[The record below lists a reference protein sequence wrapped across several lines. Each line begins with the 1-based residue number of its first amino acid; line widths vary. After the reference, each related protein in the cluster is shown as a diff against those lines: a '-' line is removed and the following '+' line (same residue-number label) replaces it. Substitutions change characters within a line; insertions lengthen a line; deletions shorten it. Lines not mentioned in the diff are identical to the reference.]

1 MVWVDAY
8 PTSLIALTGNEPI
21 LKLIR
26 IPHTPLIGLLT
37 KSSLLIYNQHT
48 LLLVAHHRRTDESLQ
63 QHGENNNVK
72 CKYISVNSAQLQQ
85 LAMVNLFV
93 ETDLSCL
100 VIYQVM
106 INYSKSLY
114 EVHNKQNDELLQT
127 GLPLSF
133 TSHKFSLVNMI
144 KSATKT
150 IMQGNQVLVN
160 LENIE
165 HFNNCSIEDELGNFK
180 IEYVK
185 LSIYKILKIGIG
197 ISKYWIKQNSHNI
210 LVFNDKNEK
219 CSGEHAQSLPEDDNY
234 FQLINIKNFKN
245 EVFQLSELEW
255 YDNDSN
261 IMYITFNYYGNFILL
276 INEKNQIW
284 YMKFEQGEDLEV
296 KIVGQKVYDFNKVET
311 PEYKISFNPHFDLV
325 LIRIDLK
332 IKLFKFHQKKANNSL
347 DFVKDID
354 FEFTNGEIEISWS
367 PCGMFVVV
375 FNKDSGYW
383 SVYSRF
389 GNRSF
394 DSFEILNEAN
404 SRNNSDTNVI
414 TNFLKVSS
422 ILITSNS
429 SQLILMD
436 KDKTHLY
443 LVDLLSLANGNHLAG
458 TSSDLIFYNNEYIS
472 ILSNYSPNS
481 SNNFTRFPLL
491 PIFKD
496 IIRKI
501 EYFNGSRLSVKHQSG
516 KLQFSSNRYKQI
528 SITYGNHIAVSTPY
542 SSGVDVN
549 QILWFNFRDYYV
561 ESLNI
566 IEHFWFDDYLIL
578 FNRTTQDDNLVDE
591 IMVLDT
597 SLSKFGHGGTNFN
610 FDSDLIIWKH
620 NLNSRVICYELGD
633 RDEVTLKADGIN
645 LSKNLIIVTGDKKI
659 IIFELSK
666 YESSML
672 IKKRLQ
678 SGNSRPNL
686 DDQDDSDVKNYKI
699 FIGLSKTVHLNS
711 IEDKLAI
718 ADISQVNVVN
728 NKHFLLLL
736 NNGDLFLLKN
746 YSSKPSQDE
755 PTGALK
761 QPSNIYELIK
771 IKDSIECYQL
781 QSINYVKQSKI
792 SYLYLFNGES
802 LLIYNLVEMIDLAF
816 GSHHRVPDS
825 INDVEPQMVE
835 PISIEVH
842 DFQPLII
849 ENTICENSAGLKSID
864 LIGLESLSFYKNNY
878 LIVKNKVNHKLVLN
892 NFIEYDV
899 STKFNIE
906 SILLKYQSFNNFDYC
921 LELLLFNYLTSNIS
935 EHLSKII
942 DLINHTKL
950 PESIYINCLR
960 KIEIAYWQTFF
971 EYLQTTPFDFMNKLI
986 EIGNVELC
994 YNYLIIYLNFKK
1006 EHDDTSSD
1014 ISLDSHDTEIIL
1026 KIIKM
1031 LDKSQKWDWCFELCR
1046 FIKLLEPSGHLLKQ
1060 IEVVLSS

>member
-1 MVWVDAY
+1 MVWVDSY
-8 PTSLIALTGNEPI
+8 PTSLVVLPRNEPI

-26 IPHTPLIGLLT
+26 IPHTPLISLLT
-37 KSSLLIYNQHT
+37 KSSLLIYDQHT
-48 LLLVAHHRRTDESLQ
+48 FLLVAHHRRTDESLQ

-72 CKYISVNSAQLQQ
+72 CKYISVDSSQLQQ

-133 TSHKFSLVNMI
+133 TSHKFSLVNII

-150 IMQGNQVLVN
+150 FMQGNQVLVN

-180 IEYVK
+180 IAYVK

-197 ISKYWIKQNSHNI
+197 ISRYWIKQNSHNV

-261 IMYITFNYYGNFILL
+261 VMYIAFNYYENFLLL
-276 INEKNQIW
+276 INDKSQIW
-284 YMKFEQGEDLEV
+284 YMEFEQGDGLEV
-296 KIVGQKVYDFNKVET
+296 KIVGLKVYDFDKVET
-311 PEYKISFNPHFDLV
+311 HQYKISFNPHFGLV

-332 IKLFKFHQKKANNSL
+332 IKLFKIRQKAKDNPSL
-347 DFVKDID
+347 EFIKDIG
-354 FEFTNGEIEISWS
+354 FEFNNGNVEITWS
-367 PCGMFVVV
+367 PCGKFFIV
-375 FNKDSGYW
+375 FNKESGYW

-394 DSFEILNEAN
+394 SSFEILNEAN
-404 SRNNSDTNVI
+404 SQNNPDTNAI
-414 TNFLKVSS
+414 TKFLKVSS

-429 SQLILMD
+429 NQLIIMD
-436 KDKTHLY
+436 QDKTHLY
-443 LVDLLSLANGNHLAG
+443 LVDLLSLANENHLAG
-458 TSSDLIFYNNEYIS
+458 TSADLIFYNNEYIS

-501 EYFNGSRLSVKHQSG
+501 EYFNGSRSFTRHPNG

-528 SITYGNHIAVSTPY
+528 AITYGNHIAVSTPY
-542 SSGVDVN
+542 SSGFDVN

-578 FNRTTQDDNLVDE
+578 FNRSTQDDKLVDE

-620 NLNSRVICYELGD
+620 NLNSQVVCYELGD
-633 RDEVTLKADGIN
+633 RDEVTLKVNGIN
-645 LSKNLIIVTGDKKI
+645 LSKNLMIVTNEKKI

-666 YESSML
+666 YESSIL
-672 IKKRLQ
+672 IKRRLQ
-678 SGNSRPNL
+678 SKNSSQTL
-686 DDQDDSDVKNYKI
+686 DDHDDSNVKNYKI

-718 ADISQVNVVN
+718 NDIGQISMVD

-746 YSSKPSQDE
+746 YSSKPLQAE
-755 PTGALK
+755 PTGLSK
-761 QPSNIYELIK
+761 QPSNVYELIK
-771 IKDSIECYQL
+771 INDSIEYYQV

-792 SYLYLFNGES
+792 SYLYIFNGES
-802 LLIYNLVEMIDLAF
+802 LLIYNLLAMIDLAF
-816 GSHHRVPDS
+816 GSRYHVPDS
-825 INDVEPQMVE
+825 TSDVEARMID

-849 ENTICENSAGLKSID
+849 ENTISEVSAGLKSID

-878 LIVKNKVNHKLVLN
+878 LIVKNKVNHKLILN
-892 NFIEYDV
+892 NFIEYDI
-899 STKFNIE
+899 STKFNVE
-906 SILLKYQSFNNFDYC
+906 SILLKFQPFDNFDYC

-935 EHLSKII
+935 DCLSKII

-971 EYLQTTPFDFMNKLI
+971 EYLKTTPFDFMNKLI

-1006 EHDDTSSD
+1006 EHEDTSSD
-1014 ISLDSHDTEIIL
+1014 ISLDSHDTGIIL
-1026 KIIKM
+1026 KIIRM
-1031 LDKSQKWDWCFELCR
+1031 LDESQKWDWCFELCR

-1060 IEVVLSS
+1060 IKVVLS

>member
-8 PTSLIALTGNEPI
+8 PTSSIALAGDEPI

-37 KSSLLIYNQHT
+37 KSSLLIYNQRS
-48 LLLVAHHRRTDESLQ
+48 LLLVAHHIRTDESLQ
-63 QHGENNNVK
+63 QHGENINVK

-150 IMQGNQVLVN
+150 LMQGNQVSVN

-165 HFNNCSIEDELGNFK
+165 HFNNCSIEDELSNFK
-180 IEYVK
+180 IGHVK
-185 LSIYKILKIGIG
+185 LSVYKILKIGIG
-197 ISKYWIKQNSHNI
+197 ISKYWIKQNSHNV
-210 LVFNDKNEK
+210 LLFNDKNEK
-219 CSGEHAQSLPEDDNY
+219 CSGDHAQSLPENDSY

-245 EVFQLSELEW
+245 EVFQFSELEW
-255 YDNDSN
+255 YDNCSKV
-261 IMYITFNYYGNFILL
+261 MHITFNYYQNFILL
-276 INEKNQIW
+276 INDKCQIW
-284 YMKFEQGEDLEV
+284 YMKFEQGEDFKV
-296 KIVGQKVYDFNKVET
+296 KIVGSKVFEFDKVET
-311 PEYKISFNPHFDLV
+311 PEYKISFNPQFDLV
-325 LIRIDLK
+325 LIRIDRK
-332 IKLFKFHQKKANNSL
+332 IKLFKFYEKKDTNSL
-347 DFVKDID
+347 EFVKDID
-354 FEFTNGEIEISWS
+354 FEFTNGEIEIHWS
-367 PCGMFVVV
+367 PCGKFFVV
-375 FNKDSGYW
+375 FNKESGYW
-383 SVYSRF
+383 SIYSKF
-389 GNRSF
+389 GNNSF
-394 DSFEILNEAN
+394 SSFEILNEAN
-404 SRNNSDTNVI
+404 SQNNADTDPI
-414 TNFLKVSS
+414 TNFLKISS
-422 ILITSNS
+422 VLITSNS
-429 SQLILMD
+429 SQLILMN
-436 KDKTHLY
+436 KNKSHLY
-443 LVDLLSLANGNHLAG
+443 LVDLLSLANQNHSTG

-472 ILSNYSPNS
+472 ILSNYSANAA
-481 SNNFTRFPLL
+481 NNFIRFPML

-496 IIRKI
+496 IFTKI
-501 EYFNGSRLSVKHQSG
+501 ENFNGSSSSVKYPGGQ
-516 KLQFSSNRYKQI
+516 LRFSSNIYKQI
-528 SITYGNHIAVSTPY
+528 SVTYGDHVAVSTPY
-542 SSGVDVN
+542 NSGHDVN
-549 QILWFNFRDYYV
+549 QILWFNFRNYYV
-561 ESLNI
+561 ESLNV

-578 FNRTTQDDNLVDE
+578 FNRTVQEDNFVDE
-591 IMVLDT
+591 IMVMDT

-620 NLNSRVICYELGD
+620 SLDSKFICYELGD
-633 RDEVTLKADGIN
+633 REETTSKANGIN
-645 LSKNLIIVTGDKKI
+645 LSKNLMIVTDDKKI

-678 SGNSRPNL
+678 SRTPPQNS

-711 IEDKLAI
+711 IQDKLAI
-718 ADISQVNVVN
+718 ADISQVSMMENA
-728 NKHFLLLL
+728 HFLLLL

-746 YSSKPSQDE
+746 YTSKSSSDE
-755 PTGALK
+755 ANGALR
-761 QPSNIYELIK
+761 QPSNMYELIK
-771 IKDSIECYQL
+771 IKGSIEYYQL
-781 QSINYVKQSKI
+781 QSINYVKQNNI
-792 SYLYLFNGES
+792 SYLYLFNGET
-802 LLIYNLVEMIDLAF
+802 LLIYNLLEMIESAF
-816 GSHHRVPDS
+816 GTHNRVPVSIDDS
-825 INDVEPQMVE
+825 EPQMVD
-835 PISIEVH
+835 PITIAVH
-842 DFQPLII
+842 DFQPLVIK
-849 ENTICENSAGLKSID
+849 NTVSESSAGLKSID
-864 LIGLESLSFYKNNY
+864 LIGLESISFYKNNY
-878 LIVKNKVNHKLVLN
+878 LIVKNKMNHKLILN

-899 STKFNIE
+899 STKFDINT
-906 SILLKYQSFNNFDYC
+906 ILHKYHPFDNFDYC
-921 LELLLFNYLTSNIS
+921 LELLLFNYLTSNS
-935 EHLSKII
+935 ADYLSKII
-942 DLINHTKL
+942 ELINHTNS

-971 EYLQTTPFDFMNKLI
+971 EHLKTTPTDFMNKLI

-1006 EHDDTSSD
+1006 EHEDTSSD

-1046 FIKLLEPSGHLLKQ
+1046 FIKLLEPSGNLLKQ
-1060 IEVVLSS
+1060 IEVVLK